1 VLRSSGGIVRLAMA
15 KHPWTLALRS
25 AFTTVL
31 DGVGPMRRKASGQIT
46 GIGFA
51 YRAPRGS
58 HALVGTR
65 VPDVALKGG
74 RLYEALRGGRF
85 VLVAPTAAVRAY
97 GLGDLKDRKDRLTVE
112 SWASDRRTT
121 LLVRPD
127 GYVAWA
133 AESPDAAAVET
144 ALAAALGD

>member
-1 VLRSSGGIVRLAMA
+1 M
-15 KHPWTLALRS
+15 
-25 AFTTVL
+25 
-31 DGVGPMRRKASGQIT
+31 
-46 GIGFA
+46 
-51 YRAPRGS
+51 
-58 HALVGTR
+58 
-65 VPDVALKGG
+65 
-74 RLYEALRGGRF
+74 RGGRF

-97 GLGDLKDRKDRLTVE
+97 GLGDLEHRKDRLTVE

-133 AESPDAAAVET
+133 AESPDAATVET